1 MPKKTTSTHAH
12 DSGRSFGVPQR
23 IVATAKNVAEVVRYG
38 GLDTGE
44 EPSPYTVTSE
54 QLTFRLRHY
63 FADDILD
70 STAPIVLVPP
80 LMLAADVWD
89 VSPSSSATQ
98 SLHREG
104 LDVWVVDFGDPKYE
118 AGGSER
124 TLTDHVLAVSTAI
137 DQVIE
142 ATGRDIVLA
151 GYSQGGMF
159 CYQAAAF
166 RRGKGIDSIVTFG
179 SPVDAR
185 APLPFPISP
194 DVAAR
199 ATEGLI
205 ASGLLRH
212 INLPGWASR
221 TGFKLLSPAK
231 TLQSQTKFLLA
242 LHDRESLLP
251 RERQRRFLERD
262 GFTAWSG
269 PAIAELLEL
278 FVAHNRM
285 LAGGFSIADQMVS
298 LADINVPI
306 LTFVGSSDTLG
317 HPESVRAIG
326 RAAPRAEVYEMTL
339 HAGHFGLVVG
349 STANNKTW
357 PAVAE
362 WVKWRTAGG
371 NFPTDVLPAAE
382 VEDKSRIHP
391 SVGAAA
397 AIQAAELGVG
407 ATLLAVDSAK
417 RAAAIAR
424 GLLSSAPAQLPRL
437 ARIELLDQST
447 PISLGLLLDE
457 MAARSPDNTAF
468 LFEDRAHRQGEVR
481 HRVDS
486 VVKGLISVGI
496 RQGDRVGV
504 LMRTRPSAFVLI
516 AALSRLGVTAVM
528 LRPDGDLKREAALG
542 AITWVVS
549 DPDNVSRVGKLSGIT
564 WCVLGGGR
572 DPREM
577 PAGVL
582 DMERIDPDD
591 VPLPAWYRPNP
602 HRAGDIAFILFT
614 GRGDGLKAIM
624 ITNRRWAMSAL
635 GTATAAGL
643 KPGDTVYCTTP
654 IFHSSA
660 ILMSIG
666 GAIAGNARFA
676 LARDN
681 KPETFWDEVRRYG
694 VTHVSYTWTSLR
706 AVALGPINAAEASA
720 PIRTFMGSG
729 MPRNLWRRVEDRFPN
744 ARVLEFYASAEGDAI
759 LANVKGKPVG
769 SMGWPVPGT
778 PRVRIAAYD
787 PAAGSMRTG
796 DDGLGYE
803 AARGEVGLLLSKVNP
818 ADAMA
823 GIPMRSVFEPG
834 DAWRS
839 TGDLFTKDE
848 QSNFWHY
855 AAVASLITT
864 PRGIVAP
871 SAISREVAAIPA
883 VDQAITYAVGKN
895 REIVTAVTLQ
905 AGALPSSIELYQV
918 LDHLPE
924 SHHPAYIVVVKSL
937 PTTTWHRLI
946 STGLQKS
953 GIPKPSKQR
962 RVWRLDT
969 DTATYEEL

>member
-1 MPKKTTSTHAH
+1 MM
-12 DSGRSFGVPQR
+12 
-23 IVATAKNVAEVVRYG
+23 ATAKNVAEVVRYG

-44 EPSPYTVTSE
+44 EPSPYTIVSE

-70 STAPIVLVPP
+70 LAAPVVLIPP

-89 VSPSSSATQ
+89 VSPSSSAAQ
-98 SLHREG
+98 SLHRAG

-118 AGGSER
+118 TGGFER

-137 DQVIE
+137 DQVLE
-142 ATGRDIVLA
+142 ATGRDIILA

-159 CYQAAAF
+159 AYQAAAF

-194 DVAAR
+194 DIAAR

-205 ASGLLRH
+205 ESGLLRH

-285 LAGGFSIADQMVS
+285 LEGGFSIEDQMVS
-298 LADINVPI
+298 LADIDVPI
-306 LTFVGSSDTLG
+306 LTFVGSTDTIG
-317 HPESVRAIG
+317 HPDSVRAIG
-326 RAAPRAEVYEMTL
+326 RAAPRAEIYEMTL

-357 PAVAE
+357 PTVAA
-362 WVKWRTAGG
+362 WTKWRTAGG
-371 NFPTDVLPAAE
+371 NFPAGVLPAAA

-397 AIQAAELGVG
+397 AVQAVELGVG

-417 RAAAIAR
+417 RAAGVAR

-437 ARIELLDQST
+437 ARIELLDQHT

-457 MAARSPDNTAF
+457 MATRSPANTAF
-468 LFEDRAHRQGEVR
+468 LFEDRAHRQAEVR
-481 HRVDS
+481 HRVNS

-516 AALSRLGVTAVM
+516 AALSRLGATSVM
-528 LRPDGDLKREAALG
+528 LRPDSELEREATLG

-549 DPDNVSRVGKLSGIT
+549 DPDNVGGADKLPGVT
-564 WCVLGGGR
+564 WCVLGGGQ

-577 PAGVL
+577 PPNVL
-582 DMERIDPDD
+582 DMERINPDD
-591 VPLPAWYRPNP
+591 VPLPAWYRANP
-602 HRAGDIAFILFT
+602 HRAGDTAFILFS
-614 GRGDGLKAIM
+614 GRGDGLKAIT
-624 ITNRRWAMSAL
+624 ISNRRWAMSAL

-676 LARDN
+676 LARDDE
-681 KPETFWDEVRRYG
+681 PQTFWDEVRRYG

-706 AVALGPINAAEASA
+706 TVALGPLNAAESSA

-729 MPRNLWRRVEDRFPN
+729 MPRSLWHRVEERFPN

-778 PRVRIAAYD
+778 ARVRIAAYNSETR
-787 PAAGSMRTG
+787 SMRTG
-796 DDGLGYE
+796 PNGLGYE
-803 AARGEVGLLLSKVNP
+803 AVRGEVGLLMSKVNP
-818 ADAMA
+818 ADAMT

-839 TGDLFTKDE
+839 TGDLFSKDE
-848 QSNFWHY
+848 QGNFWQY
-855 AAVASLITT
+855 ESVGSLLTT
-864 PRGIVAP
+864 PRGVVAP
-871 SAISREVAAIPA
+871 SAVSREIATIPA
-883 VDQAITYAVGKN
+883 VDQAVTYAVGKN

-905 AGALPSSIELYQV
+905 TGGLPTGIELYQA
-918 LDHLPE
+918 LDRLPE
-924 SHHPAYIVVVKSL
+924 SHHPAYIVLVKSL
-937 PTTTWHRLI
+937 PTTTWHRLV
-946 STGLQKS
+946 STGLQRS

-962 RVWRLDT
+962 RVWRLAPDT
-969 DTATYEEL
+969 KTYEEL